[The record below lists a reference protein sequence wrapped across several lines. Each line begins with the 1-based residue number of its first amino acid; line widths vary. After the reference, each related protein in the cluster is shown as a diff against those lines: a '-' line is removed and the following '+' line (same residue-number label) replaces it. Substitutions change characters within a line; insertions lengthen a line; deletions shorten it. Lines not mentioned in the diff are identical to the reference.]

1 MLLFWLQLQNNISQK
16 YLRKNKSCFV
26 LLYEYYRYQKNPQK
40 EIILEEFKFTH
51 AKQNYIIW
59 KKNVHVVIMH
69 CTDSV
74 NHFYFFGAI
83 LLSYAMIIFFNIM
96 LTCINP
102 LKMNLILNFLISQ
115 SSLEV
120 KITLMN
126 IIIIELYTA
135 ASFLFIYNL
144 PESIYAVMF

>member
-1 MLLFWLQLQNNISQK
+1 MLRFTVWILQVPK
-16 YLRKNKSCFV
+16 KT
-26 LLYEYYRYQKNPQK
+26 QK

-59 KKNVHVVIMH
+59 KKNVHVVIIH
-69 CTDSV
+69 CIDSV

-126 IIIIELYTA
+126 IIIIELYTV

-144 PESIYAVMF
+144 PELIYAVMF